1 MPKNKK
7 SKAAVESF
15 VKRFES
21 AKAHRATWE
30 SHWRECYEYALPQ
43 REVFNNVQQGAKK
56 NTRIYDSTAL
66 IATQRFAS
74 RLQSTLIPPFK
85 KWAKLSAGSSIPNEQ
100 QNQVDGELE
109 QMTNT
114 LFSYL
119 NQSNLATEANEAFLD
134 LAVGTGAL
142 LLEEGEGDNLLKF
155 TAVPIKQ
162 LILENG
168 PQGTVE
174 TVFREHGV
182 PARDI
187 LRIWPLGTVSTQVK
201 RIIEEKPNDLIA
213 VIEGTIYNA
222 KNDNY
227 EYVIIEESTKH
238 VVFEDYYDISPWVV
252 FRWSKVAGERYGRGP
267 VMAALPDIKTANE
280 VVKFVLNNAEKEI
293 AGVYTAVD
301 DGVLN
306 PWTVNTAPGS
316 VIPVAQQGS
325 LEQLQSGGNFNVSQ
339 LILEEL
345 RNNIRM
351 ALYHDQLG
359 PVAGP
364 TKSATE
370 ISIRQQE
377 LMSDIGSSFGRLQK
391 EFINKVIKRS
401 IDILQRNGHVPDIKV
416 GTQIIDIKVI
426 SPLAQQQDMDEVN
439 KLAQFVQFAGM
450 VGEEALT
457 IGLDLEAFPE
467 HIGKLLGV
475 APELIRSRE
484 QREKMKQA
492 QAQEAKAMQMAEM
505 AMQNPALA
513 QEAAENPEV
522 ADAAMRGELE

>member
-7 SKAAVESF
+7 SKVGVDSF
-15 VKRFES
+15 IKRFNS
-21 AKAHRATWE
+21 GKAHRATWE
-30 SHWRECYEYALPQ
+30 THWKECYEYALPQ
-43 REVFNNVQQGAKK
+43 REVFANRQPGAKK

-85 KWAKLSAGSSIPNEQ
+85 QWAKLAAGSSIPKGQE
-100 QNQVDGELE
+100 NQVEQELE
-109 QMTNT
+109 QMTKT
-114 LFSYL
+114 LFGYL
-119 NQSNLATEANEAFLD
+119 NHSNLATEANEAFLD
-134 LAVGTGAL
+134 LSVGTGAL
-142 LLEEGEGDNLLKF
+142 LLEEGEGNQLLKF
-155 TAVPIKQ
+155 TAVPLKE
-162 LILENG
+162 LIVENG

-187 LRIWPLGTVSTQVK
+187 LRIWPKGTVSSTVQ
-201 RIIEEKPNDLIA
+201 RIIEEKPNDLVA
-213 VIEGTIYNA
+213 VIEGTIYNEA
-222 KNDNY
+222 NNNY
-227 EYVIIEESTKH
+227 EYVIIEEKTKH
-238 VVFEDYYDISPWVV
+238 VIFEDYYEQSPWIV

-267 VMAALPDIKTANE
+267 VMTALPDIKTANE

-316 VIPVAQQGS
+316 IIPVAQQGS
-325 LEQLQSGGNFNVSQ
+325 LTQLQSGGNFNVSQ
-339 LILEEL
+339 LVLEEL

-359 PVAGP
+359 PVGGP

-370 ISIRQQE
+370 ISLRQQE

-391 EFINKVIKRS
+391 EFINKVIIRS
-401 IDILQRNGHVPDIKV
+401 IDILQRNGHVPPIAV
-416 GTQIIDIKVI
+416 GNQVIDIKVI

-439 KLAQFVQFAGM
+439 KLAQFVQFASM

-475 APELIRSRE
+475 APDLIRSRD
-484 QREKMKQA
+484 QREQIKQI
-492 QAQEAKAMQMAEM
+492 QAEQQKAAMMAE
-505 AMQNPALA
+505 AAIQNPELA
-513 QEAAENPEV
+513 QEAAANPEV
-522 ADAAMRGELE
+522 ADAAMKGEL

>member
-1 MPKNKK
+1 M
-7 SKAAVESF
+7 S
-15 VKRFES
+15 
-21 AKAHRATWE
+21 
-30 SHWRECYEYALPQ
+30 
-43 REVFNNVQQGAKK
+43 
-56 NTRIYDSTAL
+56 
-66 IATQRFAS
+66 
-74 RLQSTLIPPFK
+74 
-85 KWAKLSAGSSIPNEQ
+85 
-100 QNQVDGELE
+100 
-109 QMTNT
+109 
-114 LFSYL
+114 
-119 NQSNLATEANEAFLD
+119 
-134 LAVGTGAL
+134 
-142 LLEEGEGDNLLKF
+142 
-155 TAVPIKQ
+155 
-162 LILENG
+162 
-168 PQGTVE
+168 
-174 TVFREHGV
+174 
-182 PARDI
+182 
-187 LRIWPLGTVSTQVK
+187 
-201 RIIEEKPNDLIA
+201 
-213 VIEGTIYNA
+213 
-222 KNDNY
+222 
-227 EYVIIEESTKH
+227 
-238 VVFEDYYDISPWVV
+238 
-252 FRWSKVAGERYGRGP
+252 
-267 VMAALPDIKTANE
+267 ALPDIKTANE

-325 LEQLQSGGNFNVSQ
+325 LEMLSSGGNFNVSQ

-416 GTQIIDIKVI
+416 GNQIIDIKVI

-475 APELIRSRE
+475 APELIRSKE
-484 QREKMKQA
+484 QREQMKQA

-505 AMQNPALA
+505 AMQNPELA
-513 QEAAENPEV
+513 KEAAENPEV

>member
-1 MPKNKK
+1 MPKTKNNKV
-7 SKAAVESF
+7 SVAAF
-15 VKRFES
+15 VKRFS
-21 AKAHRATWE
+21 AAKAHRATWE
-30 SHWRECYEYALPQ
+30 SHWKECYEYALPQ
-43 REVFNNVQQGAKK
+43 REVFANRQQGAKK

-66 IATQRFAS
+66 VATQRFAS

-85 KWAKLSAGSSIPNEQ
+85 QWAKLSAGSSVPDEQ
-100 QNQVDGELE
+100 QSDIEKELDK
-109 QMTNT
+109 MTKT
-114 LFSYL
+114 LFSYI

-155 TAVPIKQ
+155 TAVPLKE
-162 LILENG
+162 LIVENG

-187 LRIWPLGTVSTQVK
+187 LRIWKNGTVSSSVQ
-201 RIIEEKPNDLIA
+201 RIIEEKPNDLVA
-213 VIEGTIYNA
+213 MIEGTIYNET
-222 KNDNY
+222 NDNY
-227 EYVIIEESTKH
+227 EYVIMEETTKH
-238 VVFEDYYDISPWVV
+238 VVYEEYYDVSPWIV

-267 VMAALPDIKTANE
+267 VMTALPDIKTANE

-325 LEQLQSGGNFNVSQ
+325 LQQLQSGGNFNVSQ

-359 PVAGP
+359 PVGGP

-391 EFINKVIKRS
+391 EFINKVVKRS
-401 IDILQRNGHVPDIKV
+401 IEILKRNGLVPDIAV
-416 GTQIIDIKVI
+416 GNQVIDIKVI

-457 IGLDLEAFPE
+457 LGLDLEAFPE

-475 APELIRSRE
+475 DPSLMRSQQ
-484 QREKMKQA
+484 QRNQMKQA
-492 QAQEAKAMQMAEM
+492 QQQQMQAQQMAQM
-505 AMQNPALA
+505 
-513 QEAAENPEV
+513 AAENPEV
-522 ADAAMRGELE
+522 VTAAAENPEIAEAAMRGEL

>member
-1 MPKNKK
+1 MAKNNANK
-7 SKAAVESF
+7 VGVDSF
-15 VKRFES
+15 IKRFKS

-30 SHWRECYEYALPQ
+30 DHWQECYEYALPQ
-43 REVFNNVQQGAKK
+43 REVFSNRQPGSKK

-85 KWAKLSAGSSIPNEQ
+85 QWAKLSAGSSIPKEQ
-100 QNQVDGELE
+100 QTQVEGELE
-109 QMTNT
+109 QMTKT
-114 LFSYL
+114 LFGYL

-134 LAVGTGAL
+134 LAIGTGAL
-142 LLEEGEGDNLLKF
+142 LLEEGEGDQLLKF
-155 TAVPIKQ
+155 TAVPLKQ
-162 LILENG
+162 LIVENG

-174 TVFREHGV
+174 TVYREHGV

-187 LRIWPLGTVSTQVK
+187 LRIWPKGTVSSQVQ
-201 RIIEEKPNDLIA
+201 RLIDEKPNDLIA
-213 VIEGTIYNA
+213 VIEGTIYND
-222 KNDNY
+222 KNKNY
-227 EYVIIEESTKH
+227 DYVIVEEKTNH
-238 VVFEDYYDISPWVV
+238 VIFEDTYKNTPWIV

-267 VMAALPDIKTANE
+267 VMTALPDIKTANE

-316 VIPVAQQGS
+316 IIPVAQQGS
-325 LEQLQSGGNFNVSQ
+325 LSQLQSGGNFNVSQ
-339 LILEEL
+339 LVLEEL

-359 PVAGP
+359 PVGGP

-370 ISIRQQE
+370 ISLRQQE

-401 IDILQRNGHVPDIKV
+401 IDILQGNGLVPDIAV
-416 GTQIIDIKVI
+416 GNQVIDIKVI

-439 KLAQFVQFAGM
+439 KIAQFIEFSGM

-457 IGLDLEAFPE
+457 IGLDLEAIPE
-467 HIGKLLGV
+467 HIGKLLGIDP
-475 APELIRSRE
+475 ALIRSKN
-484 QREKMKQA
+484 QREELK
-492 QAQEAKAMQMAEM
+492 KARAEQQKSMQMAEM
-505 AMQNPALA
+505 AANNPDLA
-513 QEAAENPEV
+513 KEAAENPEI
-522 ADAAMRGELE
+522 ADAAMKGQL